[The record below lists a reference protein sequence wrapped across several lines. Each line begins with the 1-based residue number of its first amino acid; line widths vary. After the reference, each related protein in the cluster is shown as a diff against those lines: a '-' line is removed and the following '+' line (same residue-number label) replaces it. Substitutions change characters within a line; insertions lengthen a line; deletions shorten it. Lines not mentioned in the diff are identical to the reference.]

1 MIIPNALLAKCCYAA
16 TIIDRRLNKISGFK
30 TETTVLNRFETVCF
44 KHVIKQQQY
53 VYIYSIILMI
63 TIENNRAIIFRAH
76 VTNFSSGAG
85 PPGEQV
91 RLCEA
96 GG

>member
-1 MIIPNALLAKCCYAA
+1 MCI
-16 TIIDRRLNKISGFK
+16 
-30 TETTVLNRFETVCF
+30 
-44 KHVIKQQQY
+44 HM
-53 VYIYSIILMI
+53 YIYIYTHNINDI
-63 TIENNRAIIFRAH
+63 TIDNNRAIIFRAH

-96 GG
+96 GCGSGTAVAVPLSYGDHRI

>member
-1 MIIPNALLAKCCYAA
+1 MIIPNALLANCCYAA
-16 TIIDRRLNKISGFK
+16 TIDRRLNKISGFK
-30 TETTVLNRFETVCF
+30 TERTVLNRFETVCF